1 MMGIVF
7 VDFICYFFN
16 NLEIMAD
23 KKRNIC
29 QRVEDSFLLKSK
41 ASVHVRICISKLT
54 HFRPG

>member
-1 MMGIVF
+1 MMGVVF

-29 QRVEDSFLLKSK
+29 KRVGIF
-41 ASVHVRICISKLT
+41 IS
-54 HFRPG
+54 P

>member
-16 NLEIMAD
+16 NLEMMAD

-29 QRVEDSFLLKSK
+29 QRVGSFNFFLKVK
-41 ASVHVRICISKLT
+41 PVYMYESVSVN
-54 HFRPG
+54 

>member
-16 NLEIMAD
+16 KLEIMAD

-29 QRVEDSFLLKSK
+29 KIVGRF
-41 ASVHVRICISKLT
+41 ISS
-54 HFRPG
+54 